1 MSDRLKQINKAIKD
15 LEETNREV
23 SKRCAEELD
32 KLDPNSKEYSEYLRF
47 MGDSETARSIMLS
60 NLRAEREEVIE
71 HEKEILDRSSITIPL
86 EEYNRL
92 QNELKYYKGIEAI
105 TSQIS
110 KEIINS
116 FSFDEKLFEKLK
128 ADTYFDISSFTLHVQ
143 IRPKSFI

>member
-32 KLDPNSKEYSEYLRF
+32 KLDPNSKEYNEYLRF

-92 QNELKYYKGIEAI
+92 QNELRAYKGTEKVI
-105 TSQIS
+105 SQIAR
-110 KEIINS
+110 EIVQN
-116 FSFDEKLFEKLK
+116 FDERLLENL
-128 ADTYFDISSFTLHVQ
+128 DIRTSFNVESIALMIQV
-143 IRPKSFI
+143 RPKDFI